1 MAGNGSTLLGINWNG
16 LKWLERFGNCD
27 ENDDGNDDRNDDGND
42 DDDDNDDDQSN
53 RMALRQSSALI
64 CSALS

>member
-27 ENDDGNDDRNDDGND
+27 ENDDGNDNRNDDGND
-42 DDDDNDDDQSN
+42 DDENDDDQSN